1 VSAGYSSIKISWS
14 KQVGV
19 TGYVVYRATSSTGT
33 YTKIKTLSATT
44 TSYTNTGLT
53 TGKAYYYKIRGYYKN
68 TLGNYIY
75 SGLSTTA
82 KGAVPKLATPVL
94 TTTAGVDKLKLTWKA
109 IPGAYGYK
117 IYKKTSA
124 TGSYY
129 TVKTIS
135 GGSVT
140 TWTNYGL
147 TTGKTYYYKI
157 IAYRVVSGK
166 TYYSSYS
173 NVSYR
178 KPL

>member
-1 VSAGYSSIKISWS
+1 M
-14 KQVGV
+14 
-19 TGYVVYRATSSTGT
+19 
-33 YTKIKTLSATT
+33 
-44 TSYTNTGLT
+44 
-53 TGKAYYYKIRGYYKN
+53 
-68 TLGNYIY
+68 
-75 SGLSTTA
+75 
-82 KGAVPKLATPVL
+82 PKLATPVL

-109 IPGAYGYK
+109 VPGAYGYK

-129 TVKTIS
+129 WVKTIS

-147 TTGKTYYYKI
+147 TTGRTYYYKI

-173 NVSYR
+173 NVSYK
-178 KPL
+178 KPY